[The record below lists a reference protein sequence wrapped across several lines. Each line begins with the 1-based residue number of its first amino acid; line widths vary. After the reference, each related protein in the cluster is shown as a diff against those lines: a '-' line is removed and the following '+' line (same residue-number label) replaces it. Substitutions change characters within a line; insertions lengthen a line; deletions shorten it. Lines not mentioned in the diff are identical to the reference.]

1 MSAGAAAARG
11 RLRSARR
18 VQIDDRLVTAIAV
31 GAPVV
36 LALAL
41 TSWQLSTRSLWL
53 DEGASVAI
61 ASQHGGALW
70 RAIAHDGGNMLAYYL
85 LLHTIIGA
93 FGDAAAIIRLP
104 SVLANAATAAIVAT
118 LALRLFGRSRP
129 VAATA
134 ALLTV
139 VSLPIVFWGQD
150 ARGYAPM
157 VTFAAGSF
165 LALALVLDAP
175 AGSPAPRGPLLAYGV
190 ALLGALYLGFD
201 AIVIVPAQLLI
212 LLVSRARTR
221 AILATIAAVAVLCI
235 PLLVLATRRGSSQ
248 LFWVS
253 SPNPSVIGHTVATL
267 TSAGYSPN
275 FHHNPLT
282 TLLTASTLAAAAAA
296 LAVAVARRPP
306 AWQLWLPASWLLVPS
321 VLAVAAAF
329 AGEPIELQRLSI
341 LMVPALSLLLAWG
354 LWELPLP
361 VGAAWAAVAVV
372 LGLRL
377 AVLVPTYGVSP
388 ENWKAAASSVLG
400 SSRSAACIAFYPQD
414 GRMPFDYYVRSS
426 GAGSGATSS
435 LTPVLPVATWSAV
448 EPYIERYAAPS
459 SRRLAAIAAA
469 CPRLWLIA
477 AHEGQPGGPPASQAD
492 YHRYKRLLASLERA
506 YPHRRL
512 RTFGYAAAVRVDLFT
527 RS

>member
-1 MSAGAAAARG
+1 VSAEAAATRG
-11 RLRSARR
+11 RLGFDRR
-18 VQIDDRLVTAIAV
+18 VRVDDRLVTAIAI
-31 GAPVV
+31 GGPVV
-36 LALAL
+36 LAIAL

-53 DEGASVAI
+53 DEGASIAI

-85 LLHTIIGA
+85 LLHAIIGA

-104 SVLANAATAAIVAT
+104 SVIANAATAAIVGT
-118 LALRLFGRSRP
+118 LALRLFGGRRR

-165 LALALVLDAP
+165 LALALVLDTP
-175 AGSPAPRGPLLAYGV
+175 AGSPTPRGPLLAFG
-190 ALLGALYLGFD
+190 ATLLGALYLGFD

-212 LLVSRARTR
+212 LLVARERARAVLVTV
-221 AILATIAAVAVLCI
+221 AAVAVLCI
-235 PLLVLATRRGSSQ
+235 PLLVLAMRRGSSQ

-253 SPNPSVIGHTVATL
+253 GLNLSVLGHTVATL
-267 TSAGYSPN
+267 TSAGYAPN

-282 TLLTASTLAAAAAA
+282 TLITVLTLAAAVVA
-296 LAVAVARRPP
+296 LAVAFTRRPP
-306 AWQLWLPASWLLVPS
+306 AWRLWLPASWLLAPS
-321 VLAVAAAF
+321 LLALLAAL

-341 LMVPALSLLLAWG
+341 LLVPALSLLLAWA
-354 LWELPLP
+354 LWELPLS
-361 VGAAWAAVAVV
+361 VGPAWAAVAVV

-377 AVLVPTYGVSP
+377 VVLVPAYGVSP
-388 ENWKAAASSVLG
+388 ENWKAAASSVLA
-400 SSRSAACIAFYPQD
+400 SSPSTACVAFYPQD
-414 GRMPFDYYVRSS
+414 GRMPFDYYVRRA
-426 GAGSGATSS
+426 GAVPATQ
-435 LTPVLPVATWSAV
+435 LTPVLPSAPWGAV
-448 EPYIERYAAPS
+448 IPYIEHYAAPS
-459 SRRLAAIAAA
+459 RRRLASIVAA

-492 YHRYKRLLASLERA
+492 YHRYRRLLAALERA

-512 RTFGYAAAVRVDLFT
+512 RTFGYAAAVRVDLFS